1 MELLGLT
8 ITIFSNLIVV
18 LPQTGLKAS
27 VVSVLLCRV
36 HCIVL
41 SLELLIKMS
50 PHTQGD
56 TGCVWTNVSVRIYCA
71 KYICM
76 Q

>member
-27 VVSVLLCRV
+27 VVSVLPMPGPCPL
-36 HCIVL
+36 H
-41 SLELLIKMS
+41 
-50 PHTQGD
+50 
-56 TGCVWTNVSVRIYCA
+56 CA
-71 KYICM
+71 KFRVTH
-76 Q
+76 